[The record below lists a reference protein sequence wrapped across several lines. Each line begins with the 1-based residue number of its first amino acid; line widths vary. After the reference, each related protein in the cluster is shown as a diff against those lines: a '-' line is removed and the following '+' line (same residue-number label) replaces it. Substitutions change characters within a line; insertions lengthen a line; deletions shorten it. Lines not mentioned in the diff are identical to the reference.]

1 MTAKQQQTK
10 SSLEFF
16 DSIPCK
22 DEDDIIDV
30 RDYFE
35 HKFDNLYYVDKHF
48 YVDNGVQY
56 KRLHIN
62 FNIYGRA
69 FVYARDVNG
78 VRVHIDYV
86 KFKKLY
92 DIGTDFGVETK
103 NVNDEVDYNAPCEF
117 VEPNK
122 DKNIKDEFSDDEFS
136 NEQSCTECEEEE

>member
-35 HKFDNLYYVDKHF
+35 HKFDNLYYVDKRF

-62 FNIYGRA
+62 FNINGRA
-69 FVYARDVNG
+69 FVYAQDVNG
-78 VRVHIDYV
+78 IRVHIDYV

-92 DIGTDFGVETK
+92 DIGVETK
-103 NVNDEVDYNAPCEF
+103 LNQKPAFVVETKVKVADDFDYNQPCEF
-117 VEPNK
+117 VEPDK
-122 DKNIKDEFSDDEFS
+122 DIDVDDEIS
-136 NEQSCTECEEEE
+136 DEECEEEE